1 MECRQRFCLVSTGSI
16 IWSKYLVAIL
26 ESQNVELGCEEKT
39 RASGV
44 REEKEKTDSRNI
56 RSWERVVLASLRATW
71 KPCKS
76 IILSGTFS
84 HRTEEKENTIDIGM
98 NQSIMHGTTPVRE
111 QIDRVSQISN
121 DSVPSLFNQFHS
133 YSSRTIFSSP
143 PASLIVFQIQDGTHP
158 TFIKIRLVAKL
169 RLHCRLIRIQLW
181 DFINWTCTPLKSLYT
196 L

>member
-1 MECRQRFCLVSTGSI
+1 MLSSSWHGMQATFLPGEHWQYNLVQVSGSNIGVAKCRAGLWRENKGEWGQRGEGKNWFTQ
-16 IWSKYLVAIL
+16 Y
-26 ESQNVELGCEEKT
+26 SQL
-39 RASGV
+39 R
-44 REEKEKTDSRNI
+44 
-56 RSWERVVLASLRATW
+56 ERVVLASLRATW

-98 NQSIMHGTTPVRE
+98 YQSIMHGTTPVRE

-133 YSSRTIFSSP
+133 YSSRMIFSSP

-158 TFIKIRLVAKL
+158 TLY
-169 RLHCRLIRIQLW
+169 Q
-181 DFINWTCTPLKSLYT
+181 NSLSC
-196 L
+196 